1 MLNDIRFHLH
11 ESDLEQAQVETSIAA
26 KLQLQRH
33 RNIEALKRNIPS
45 LVPIAVNALVGSS
58 TIFCNKFGRINICD
72 TNSGQVVYGLNPE
85 KDAKDQVTAALL
97 KPFNVTLNSSKS
109 DNQLL
114 VILGLGLG
122 HHLSLAIEQSLATHI
137 VVYEPHEDY
146 FKCSM
151 SSIDWQGLFQ
161 VAKKKNI
168 SLFFQV
174 GKDARNLYHDIE
186 ELLDYIEVSYFTLIK
201 HLNHPV
207 FDEIQNILTTCS
219 WEDMKVFQPAS
230 KRNDFASFLP
240 SWTTFRYE
248 KTWKPLAS
256 DNETYISNLRILK
269 EYFPALYTEFLDYE
283 ISDWQPVV
291 DNNGYINL
299 CHLKT
304 GALFYSINPKDE
316 AVERF
321 NYFTRYPQKD
331 GLILGY
337 KGQKLKHYQH
347 YQFVKSC
354 DPELNKLDNQVGSL
368 PDSVKSLI
376 YFGLGTGHEL
386 SMLVENYTISKL
398 FICEPNRDFF
408 YASLF
413 NVDWAEV
420 IKSFDAEDKR
430 LYLNIGDDGTNLTKD
445 LLVQFQS
452 IGPYVLASTYFYQGY
467 YNELLVKAVSQL
479 REQLQVIIAMGDYFD
494 NAKYGIAHTRIA
506 IKSDIPFLKHD
517 ASQFLSI
524 DDKDIPVFIVGN
536 GPSLDDLIELIK
548 VEKENAIVVS
558 CGTALQSLYNHGIV
572 PDFHAEI
579 ETNRT
584 SFDWAMRIGDLDYL
598 SKISLISC
606 NGIHPDTC
614 SLYGKTFLAFK
625 QGEASTVSITEL
637 YKTHNFAL
645 LDHSYPTVCN
655 FVVDFFTNIGM
666 RQLYFLGTDLGFVDE
681 RHHHSKQSGYYDS
694 SGSELYN
701 YAEKN
706 DTSIVV
712 AGNFRALVKT
722 KLEFKMS
729 KTVIETT
736 LNASRVE
743 AYNLSDGA
751 KIVGAT
757 PLKKHN
763 VLLIKPRGASKL
775 KTLMNLKTKAF
786 QPISKEDFDR
796 LYNERYS
803 YKTLL
808 RELDELIDKIPE
820 YVELRDDVEAL
831 VKYQRDKLVASLL
844 NKKSLLFY
852 YFNGTINYTN
862 SVLSK
867 ILNITDDDTVVDA
880 SNAVLCN
887 WLQSIKNMRD
897 VIYYD
902 ELGPDGSSTFGGK
915 RRALSLTHYNE
926 KIGAVVNV
934 NNRDIYKF
942 DYTFLSTFSN
952 TSSDEKLA
960 FHIDF
965 YDQIEPHGDYH
976 CSVIDF
982 TLTDLILLLN
992 TQGNF
997 VYLPLSEAE
1006 NKDGVYYQDH
1016 IRVNSA
1022 LFILASNLR
1031 NVVAIPKPNY
1041 IDDSHIAL
1049 PEEIEKASRSC
1060 FVYDTPFF
1068 IILSSTQIEEQDR
1081 VLGCGD
1087 RLVYVPLLTVRNYL
1101 GKKVTSDD
1109 YVKLYEGK

>member
-26 KLQLQRH
+26 NLQVQKH

-45 LVPIAVNALVGSS
+45 LVPIAVDAPLGSV
-58 TIFCNKFGRINICD
+58 TIFCNKLGRINICD

-97 KPFNVTLNSSKS
+97 KPFKVTLNSSTS

-122 HHLSLAIEQSLATHI
+122 YHLSLVIEKTLASHI
-137 VVYEPHEDY
+137 VVYEPYVDY

-151 SSIDWQGLFQ
+151 SSIDWQSLFQ
-161 VAKKKNI
+161 LAKKKNI
-168 SLFFQV
+168 SLFFQI
-174 GKDARNLYHDIE
+174 GKDARNLYQDIE
-186 ELLDYIEVSYFTLIK
+186 ELLEHIDVSYFTLIK

-207 FDEIQNILTTCS
+207 FDELQNLLSTCS
-219 WEDMKVFQPAS
+219 WEDMKTFQPAS
-230 KRNDFASFLP
+230 KRNDLASFLP

-248 KTWKPLAS
+248 QTWKPLTT
-256 DNETYISNLRILK
+256 DNEVYISNLRILK
-269 EYFPALYTEFLDYE
+269 AYFPALYNEFVDYD
-283 ISDWQPVV
+283 IADWRPVV
-291 DNNGYINL
+291 DENDSINL

-304 GALFYSINPKDE
+304 GALFYSINPVDE

-354 DPELNKLDNQVGSL
+354 DPVLNKLDHQVGSL
-368 PDSVKSLI
+368 PGSVKSLI

-413 NVDWAEV
+413 NVDWEAV

-430 LYLNIGDDGTNLTKD
+430 LYLNIGDDGSHLTRD

-506 IKSDIPFLKHD
+506 IESDIPFLKQD
-517 ASQFLSI
+517 ASQFLSL

-614 SLYGKTFLAFK
+614 SLYGKTYLAFK

-701 YAEKN
+701 YAERN
-706 DTSIVV
+706 NTSIVV
-712 AGNFRALVKT
+712 AGNFRAFVKT

-736 LNASRVE
+736 LNASRAE

-751 KIVGAT
+751 KINGAT
-757 PLKKHN
+757 PLQKHN
-763 VLLIKPRGASKL
+763 VLLIKPSGASKI

-786 QPISKEDFDR
+786 KPIVKEEFEH

-808 RELDELIDKIPE
+808 KELGELIAKIPE
-820 YVELRDDVEAL
+820 YVEQRDDVEAL
-831 VKYQRDKLVASLL
+831 VSYQRDKLVASLL
-844 NKKSLLFY
+844 NKKNHYCF
-852 YFNGTINYTN
+852 
-862 SVLSK
+862 
-867 ILNITDDDTVVDA
+867 IT
-880 SNAVLCN
+880 LMEQ
-887 WLQSIKNMRD
+887 LI
-897 VIYYD
+897 
-902 ELGPDGSSTFGGK
+902 
-915 RRALSLTHYNE
+915 
-926 KIGAVVNV
+926 
-934 NNRDIYKF
+934 
-942 DYTFLSTFSN
+942 
-952 TSSDEKLA
+952 
-960 FHIDF
+960 
-965 YDQIEPHGDYH
+965 
-976 CSVIDF
+976 
-982 TLTDLILLLN
+982 TLT
-992 TQGNF
+992 
-997 VYLPLSEAE
+997 VY
-1006 NKDGVYYQDH
+1006 
-1016 IRVNSA
+1016 
-1022 LFILASNLR
+1022 
-1031 NVVAIPKPNY
+1031 
-1041 IDDSHIAL
+1041 
-1049 PEEIEKASRSC
+1049 
-1060 FVYDTPFF
+1060 
-1068 IILSSTQIEEQDR
+1068 
-1081 VLGCGD
+1081 
-1087 RLVYVPLLTVRNYL
+1087 
-1101 GKKVTSDD
+1101 
-1109 YVKLYEGK
+1109 